1 MSAPL
6 PLLFAGAPEACV
18 EALAAA
24 RRGGPV
30 EARLATDA
38 DALRTVFGDA
48 AVAPRLSA
56 VVVVP
61 GAGPAPADLVALVP
75 PSLPLLVVADAV
87 PEGLAGTAAQAVTLD
102 ELAVGFDRSGGA
114 DSGRPAPTPAAPA
127 PPAPPAGSG
136 GGAGA
141 PASDAPFAYDHLAVG
156 VYRSAP
162 DGRITHANA
171 ALAALLGYGT
181 PAELVAAGARA
192 ALGYPWA
199 ALVEALRPGGAVRD
213 FEARWARRSGAP
225 LVTRENARAV
235 RADDGRVLYVE
246 GTIQEVP
253 GPADT
258 PTAPPGDGASAPA
271 AAPPP
276 PPPQAPASHPSAPAA
291 PPMFNFLRRS
301 EPAPDAPDTPAPDA
315 PAPERRRPVPRGPE
329 PMSPVS
335 PLVAETTSRP
345 ALAPQ
350 AAPAP
355 PPAVTAPP
363 ATAPPATA
371 PPPTAQAGP
380 PPVAPAAPPAAEPTV
395 IVRAQPAPSADAL
408 AMPAMD
414 RHAEDATVVD
424 GDSGPAILVVE
435 DNNDTR
441 MLVERIL
448 RSTYDVTAVG
458 DARSAL
464 MAMNQRRFDGLVL
477 DINLGGRETGADVL
491 RIARSLPDHDRVF
504 AIALTAY
511 ALPGDRERLLEA
523 GFNEYIS
530 KPFTRQSLMD
540 ALKAGVPAA

>member
-1 MSAPL
+1 MA
-6 PLLFAGAPEACV
+6 
-18 EALAAA
+18 ALAAA

-38 DALRTVFGDA
+38 DALRMVLGDG
-48 AVAPRLSA
+48 AVAPRLGA

-61 GAGPAPADLVALVP
+61 GAGPALADLAALVP
-75 PSLPLLVVADAV
+75 PSLPLLVVAEAV
-87 PEGLAGTAAQAVTLD
+87 PEGLAGTAAQAVTL
-102 ELAVGFDRSGGA
+102 EGLAVGFGRSGGA
-114 DSGRPAPTPAAPA
+114 AGAPEAPA
-127 PPAPPAGSG
+127 PPAPAPTVADRG
-136 GGAGA
+136 GEA
-141 PASDAPFAYDHLAVG
+141 PEAPPFAYDHLAVG

-162 DGRITHANA
+162 GGRITHANS
-171 ALAALLGYGT
+171 ALAALLGYAS
-181 PAELVAAGARA
+181 PAALVAADARA
-192 ALGYPWA
+192 ALGHPWP
-199 ALVEALRPGGAVRD
+199 ALVEALRASGAVQD
-213 FEARWARRSGAP
+213 FEARWTRRSGAP

-235 RADDGRVLYVE
+235 RSGDGRVLYVE

-258 PTAPPGDGASAPA
+258 SPAPSGDGASAPVA

-276 PPPQAPASHPSAPAA
+276 PAPASPPSAPAA
-291 PPMFNFLRRS
+291 PPMFNFLRRP
-301 EPAPDAPDTPAPDA
+301 EPASDAPDTPEAAPA
-315 PAPERRRPVPRGPE
+315 PAPERRRPIPRGPE

-345 ALAPQ
+345 ARAPEAMPSPPAATQ
-350 AAPAP
+350 APPAAPAP
-355 PPAVTAPP
+355 T
-363 ATAPPATA
+363 
-371 PPPTAQAGP
+371 
-380 PPVAPAAPPAAEPTV
+380 AAPPAAPPPAATPTV
-395 IVRAQPAPSADAL
+395 IVRAQQAPPSDAL
-408 AMPAMD
+408 GMPAMD
-414 RHAEDATVVD
+414 RHAEDATVVAGGD
-424 GDSGPAILVVE
+424 GGPAILVVE

-441 MLVERIL
+441 MLIERIL

-464 MAMNQRRFDGLVL
+464 MAMNERRFVGLVL